1 MAAGAGRPA
10 VVLGAG
16 PGLGLSMA
24 RRFGREGFFPVL
36 VSRSAARHAGYLASL
51 AGDGI
56 DAASLAADVRDQAQ
70 IRAALDT
77 IAGRHGPIE
86 LLYYGP
92 AAVDPAALPKPITE
106 TDTAAVREAMS
117 WVYPAIEVTG
127 QVLPAMLERG
137 SGGLLFAGGLSAIRP
152 MPALGALAVASAA
165 VRNYALTLN
174 AGLAGTGV
182 YAGTLTIGG
191 LIERGDIYRFV
202 EAQRDRFSDAGIASL
217 NPDELADA
225 AWDLYASGDRAEAT
239 FTALG

>member
-1 MAAGAGRPA
+1 VAAHALKAA
-10 VVLGAG
+10 VILGAG

-24 RRFGREGFFPVL
+24 RRFGRGGYVPVL
-36 VSRSAARHAGYLASL
+36 VSRSAARHASYLASL
-51 AGDGI
+51 ADDGI
-56 DAASLAADVRDQAQ
+56 VADSLVADVRDQAQ
-70 IRAALDT
+70 VRSALDT
-77 IAGRHGPIE
+77 VAGRHGPVE

-92 AAVDPAALPKPITE
+92 ATLDPAVLPKPITE
-106 TDTAAVREAMS
+106 TDPAAVHEAMS

-127 QVLPAMLERG
+127 QVLPAMLQRG

-165 VRNYALTLN
+165 VRNYALTLH

-202 EAQRDRFSDAGIASL
+202 ASRREQYSDAGIASL
-217 NPDELADA
+217 NPDEIADA
-225 AWDLYASGDRAEAT
+225 AWDLYASGDQAEAT
-239 FTALG
+239 FSALG